1 MQVERGF
8 VGLLIH
14 TPAGL
19 PGFRVVAA
27 YTGLGGL
34 LGDRGRGKDAA
45 VVVES
50 PGRSCNSS
58 RHLGRQIAKGKMKV
72 AKPPVL

>member
-1 MQVERGF
+1 M
-8 VGLLIH
+8 IH